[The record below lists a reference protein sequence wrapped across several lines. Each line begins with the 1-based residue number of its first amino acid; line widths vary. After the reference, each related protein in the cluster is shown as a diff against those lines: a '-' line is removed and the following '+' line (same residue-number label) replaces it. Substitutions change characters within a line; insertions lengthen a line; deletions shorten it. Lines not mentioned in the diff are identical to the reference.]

1 MQDGD
6 GVGIGTVPGVVPTG
20 AHVEVEGFAGSYLKE
35 CVLEV
40 TEGCDGLGLGYAEAA
55 VDLAEGTKLV
65 AVRVLACGADGLA
78 SMYDHLLCEGCAA
91 GAGSGLHLWGVVVVE
106 KCPSAVGI
114 DECSGISLA
123 AEALVVTAA

>member
-20 AHVEVEGFAGSYLKE
+20 THVKVEGFGGSCLEE
-35 CVLEV
+35 CMLEV
-40 TEGCDGLGLGYAEAA
+40 TEGGDGLGLGYAEAA

-78 SMYDHLLCEGCAA
+78 SMDDHLLCEGCAA
-91 GAGSGLHLWGVVVVE
+91 GAGSGLHMRGVVAVE
-106 KCPSAVGI
+106 
-114 DECSGISLA
+114 E
-123 AEALVVTAA
+123 